1 MPATDV
7 YSLQQRY
14 VGFHAPSLVDQ
25 LTRTTR
31 QESARRG
38 ERGSPLI
45 RASWLAVLGWVRS
58 YRVNEKVD
66 GVHVPQLLPTV
77 AATLAVTP
85 DVVIV

>member
-1 MPATDV
+1 
-7 YSLQQRY
+7 
-14 VGFHAPSLVDQ
+14 VGEKVPSTYALFDSVK
-25 LTRTTR
+25 R
-31 QESARRG
+31 
-38 ERGSPLI
+38 I
-45 RASWLAVLGWVRS
+45 S